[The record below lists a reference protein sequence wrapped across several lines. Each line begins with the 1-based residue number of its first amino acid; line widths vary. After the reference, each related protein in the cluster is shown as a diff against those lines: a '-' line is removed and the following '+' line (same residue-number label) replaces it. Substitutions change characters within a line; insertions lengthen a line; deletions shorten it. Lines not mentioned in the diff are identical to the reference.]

1 MRFVFMDGLMKYSG
15 EAARMQFIL
24 FTAYLDP
31 QLNVETATVNPDQ
44 LKSEF

>member
-1 MRFVFMDGLMKYSG
+1 MDGLMKYSG
-15 EAARMQFIL
+15 KAARMQFIL

-31 QLNVETATVNPDQ
+31 QLNVETTTVNPDQ